1 MNNSASESGVRG
13 REQHPNLTEVE
24 KIKAVKGKMN
34 DALFEFMQCATVL
47 GLSCFVMM
55 STGKD
60 GEEIVHCDDF
70 SMIKAMGAVTDKVNG
85 DGNSNQINPV
95 IRQMNQSMRGE
106 NDAYLGKLDKTKLT
120 IVHETLNSKYKAP
133 SEKKPSTGKGVTTN
147 ALEDGIVDW
156 HERGYDKFTPGT
168 RNYLNRNGDK
178 LSGFGSKVINATDIP
193 RPFPQGSK
201 VSEPL
206 WYKTNILGQKRKQTE
221 QLRCPTTGRM
231 KGSKTV
237 TE

>member
-1 MNNSASESGVRG
+1 MNCGIFTPKRRVYGANLYGRTGNSIWADWNFECFPRAREVARLWVPSRTTMNNSASESGVRG

-106 NDAYLGKLDKTKLT
+106 NDANESMWYL
-120 IVHETLNSKYKAP
+120 
-133 SEKKPSTGKGVTTN
+133 
-147 ALEDGIVDW
+147 
-156 HERGYDKFTPGT
+156 
-168 RNYLNRNGDK
+168 
-178 LSGFGSKVINATDIP
+178 LSGVKRPRATGP
-193 RPFPQGSK
+193 A
-201 VSEPL
+201 
-206 WYKTNILGQKRKQTE
+206 LG
-221 QLRCPTTGRM
+221 
-231 KGSKTV
+231 
-237 TE
+237 